1 MEEVKSSF
9 PRRIKLFVSQSKRVW
24 HVLKKPSG
32 EEFKL
37 VAKVS
42 AIGILI
48 IGFIGFVISDIIEFF
63 G

>member
-1 MEEVKSSF
+1 MKELLGKAKSF
-9 PRRIKLFVSQSKRVW
+9 FEKCKRVW
-24 HVLKKPSG
+24 MLLKKPSK
-32 EEFKL
+32 EELIK

-48 IGFIGFVISDIIEFF
+48 IGFIGFIISIIMGIFR